1 MKTTIIIRIQLLHES
16 LENLH
21 CIKTLFWLFYLYFF
35 YHNLGGGTFLY
46 SEHLN
51 HLFFIDLKSQLL
63 NLIISENMLHLSPT
77 SQMRISIT
85 MLLTFGTKLRIQL
98 PNLFL
103 FQNLIN
109 FLLQLFLNFESIL
122 STERSTLFAE
132 TLFNTVPID
141 HWTIQG

>member
-1 MKTTIIIRIQLLHES
+1 
-16 LENLH
+16 
-21 CIKTLFWLFYLYFF
+21 
-35 YHNLGGGTFLY
+35 
-46 SEHLN
+46 
-51 HLFFIDLKSQLL
+51 
-63 NLIISENMLHLSPT
+63 MLHLSPT